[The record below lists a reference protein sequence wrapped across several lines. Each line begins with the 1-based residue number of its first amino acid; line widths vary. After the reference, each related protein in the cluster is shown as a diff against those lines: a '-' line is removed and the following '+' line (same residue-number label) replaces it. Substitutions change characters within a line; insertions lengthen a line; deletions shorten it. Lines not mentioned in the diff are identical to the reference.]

1 MTRITK
7 LRHLLIFLQVSLL
20 LTFTG
25 LTCNYLIASLESKP
39 HASRD
44 LHIHQSQCNP
54 WESLKG
60 WKSLNFKINKTTK
73 LFLTLEDFFWK
84 EYVSQLHLPYGPTGS
99 ELMLLK
105 VLAATANYDMPA
117 HIEELECKT
126 CVVVGNSFAI
136 KHTSLGN
143 VINKYDVVIRLN
155 DAPVRGFEKDVGN
168 KTTMRIFYPESAT
181 YNPGLHNEEDTLMVL
196 VPFKTNDLR
205 WLKEI
210 LYDEKRDRR
219 GFWRPPPLLWLVDR
233 SKVRVLDPFF
243 MHQTRKQLLG
253 NKKNFHPTTGFLA
266 VFVALNYCD
275 VVHLAGFGYPP
286 KRDQQHPIHYFDH
299 NTMKAMM
306 SPHDISHEARV
317 LKKLEDLG
325 VLKYLHPHL

>member
-1 MTRITK
+1 MMDFYSKSHSLRCFSPLFSKYYHILSTK
-7 LRHLLIFLQVSLL
+7 LCTLWF
-20 LTFTG
+20 
-25 LTCNYLIASLESKP
+25 YLILIRLFSF
-39 HASRD
+39 R
-44 LHIHQSQCNP
+44 
-54 WESLKG
+54 
-60 WKSLNFKINKTTK
+60 INKTTK

-243 MHQTRKQLLG
+243 MHQTRKQL
-253 NKKNFHPTTGFLA
+253 FHPTTGFLA

-286 KRDQQHPIHYFDH
+286 KRDQHQPIHYFDH
-299 NTMKAMM
+299 NSMKAMM
-306 SPHDISHEARV
+306 NSPHDIIHEARV

>member
-1 MTRITK
+1 LSTK
-7 LRHLLIFLQVSLL
+7 FCTL
-20 LTFTG
+20 
-25 LTCNYLIASLESKP
+25 
-39 HASRD
+39 
-44 LHIHQSQCNP
+44 
-54 WESLKG
+54 
-60 WKSLNFKINKTTK
+60 INKTTK

-84 EYVSQLHLPYGPTGS
+84 EYVSQLHLPYGPRGS

-136 KHTSLGN
+136 KHTYLGN

-155 DAPVRGFEKDVGN
+155 DAPVKGFEKDVGN

-181 YNPGLHNEEDTLMVL
+181 YNPGSQNEEDTLMVL
-196 VPFKTNDLR
+196 VPFKANDLR

-219 GFWRPPPLLWLVDR
+219 GFWKPPPLLWLVDR

-243 MHQTRKQLLG
+243 MYQSRKQLIG
-253 NKKNFHPTTGFLA
+253 NQVRGSSEPSFNM
-266 VFVALNYCD
+266 V
-275 VVHLAGFGYPP
+275 
-286 KRDQQHPIHYFDH
+286 
-299 NTMKAMM
+299 
-306 SPHDISHEARV
+306 
-317 LKKLEDLG
+317 
-325 VLKYLHPHL
+325 

>member
-1 MTRITK
+1 
-7 LRHLLIFLQVSLL
+7 
-20 LTFTG
+20 
-25 LTCNYLIASLESKP
+25 
-39 HASRD
+39 
-44 LHIHQSQCNP
+44 
-54 WESLKG
+54 
-60 WKSLNFKINKTTK
+60 TTK
-73 LFLTLEDFFWK
+73 LFLILEDFFWK
-84 EYVSQLHLPYGPTGS
+84 VYESNLHLPYGPTGS
-99 ELMLLK
+99 GMLFS
-105 VLAATANYDMPA
+105 LAYVIFLALQNTL
-117 HIEELECKT
+117 LECKT

-205 WLKEI
+205 LLKEI

-253 NKKNFHPTTGFLA
+253 NKNPKKLKIKNFHPTTGFLA

-286 KRDQQHPIHYFDH
+286 KRDQQQPIHYFNH

-306 SPHDISHEARV
+306 NSPHDISHEARV

>member
-1 MTRITK
+1 MDTSTAK
-7 LRHLLIFLQVSLL
+7 DIFCSVVAALDRVGVDWSRAVSLA
-20 LTFTG
+20 TDG
-25 LTCNYLIASLESKP
+25 APSMIGKKA
-39 HASRD
+39 
-44 LHIHQSQCNP
+44 
-54 WESLKG
+54 G
-60 WKSLNFKINKTTK
+60 VMTK
-73 LFLTLEDFFWK
+73 FREKVIVFRPLC
-84 EYVSQLHLPYGPTGS
+84 
-99 ELMLLK
+99 LK
-105 VLAATANYDMPA
+105 VKKYSPIVICYSVA
-117 HIEELECKT
+117 H
-126 CVVVGNSFAI
+126 
-136 KHTSLGN
+136 
-143 VINKYDVVIRLN
+143 RLN

-210 LYDEKRDRR
+210 LYDEKRVRNKR
-219 GFWRPPPLLWLVDR
+219 EYSIIISTCLNFFWTR
-233 SKVRVLDPFF
+233 SQPGGKVFTTFSLYNLGILHEPAVLCCFL
-243 MHQTRKQLLG
+243 Q
-253 NKKNFHPTTGFLA
+253 KNFHPTTGFLA

-306 SPHDISHEARV
+306 KSPHDISHEARV